1 MDSQSPIGLQDVDK
15 SLSIL
20 PEYQPA
26 RRPEVNSGARD
37 SGRIPCGQEDA
48 RNWLEEWKQRI
59 FDLGGKAQLDF
70 VTLAG
75 SRHQPGASVIADEAI
90 DSSDLDLVCRFRGRL
105 VESRYRDLVAATRAT
120 GFRGE
125 APRVDTVHCLLPSR
139 RTSGLRVHLVVHDA
153 ASWQDL
159 SPVVRLYMALGEPLL
174 GEDEPEA
181 AAQPAPARTAWPRD
195 RRRIERMVTRGQAPL
210 ARWALGPE
218 PYLRR
223 GWRAARTEAEREK
236 VAKHAEALV
245 RGWAFLFL
253 AAAEGRAAE
262 SAVLAAEAL
271 HRRDPAKAL
280 AHLGS
285 ADA

>member
-1 MDSQSPIGLQDVDK
+1 MDSQSPIGLQDVDE
-15 SLSIL
+15 SLSSS

-26 RRPEVNSGARD
+26 RRPEVNAEACD
-37 SGRIPCGQEDA
+37 SGRIPCDQEDA
-48 RNWLEEWKQRI
+48 RSWLEEWKQRI
-59 FDLGGKAQLDF
+59 FDSDRKTQLDF

-75 SRHQPGASVIADEAI
+75 SRYQPGASVLADEAI

-125 APRVDTVHCLLPSR
+125 APRVDTVHCLLPAR
-139 RTSGLRVHLVVHDA
+139 RTAGLRVHLVVHDA
-153 ASWQDL
+153 ASWQGL
-159 SPVVRLYMALGEPLL
+159 SPVARLYMALGEPLL
-174 GEDEPEA
+174 GEDKPEA
-181 AAQPAPARTAWPRD
+181 APAGTAWPRD
-195 RRRIERMVTRGQAPL
+195 RRRLERMVTLGQAPL
-210 ARWALGPE
+210 ARWAFGPK

-223 GWRAARTEAEREK
+223 EWRTARTEAEREK

-253 AAAEGRAAE
+253 AAGEGRAAQ

-280 AHLGS
+280 ALLGS